1 MRRLHALD
9 VRTVRT
15 SNYRPGN
22 SRIREVVH
30 KEPNDTR
37 DTRAET
43 IRDVRFN
50 REEKGGTVSGED
62 VLPEASGARDERRE
76 DEVRERNGGRCR
88 AS

>member
-9 VRTVRT
+9 VKTVRT
-15 SNYRPGN
+15 GHHRPGN
-22 SRIREVVH
+22 SRIREVVRE
-30 KEPNDTR
+30 KPNDTR

-76 DEVRERNGGRCR
+76 EEVRERNGWGCR
-88 AS
+88 A